1 MEDIVYTIILPV
13 FLFALSMTI
22 TPGPNNMLLTA
33 SGARFG
39 YRRTLPLIGGIVLGI
54 VSQLVLSALGLG
66 ILFERLPLVKN
77 LLKLFGVLYLLY
89 LAYRIAFTSGKE
101 GRTEKA
107 QRPLNLIEGAGFQYL
122 NPKAYIMSI
131 TAMSVY
137 PLEGQLYIP
146 SALLIIGFFIVI
158 TPLSISLWAGFG
170 TLLGRV
176 MSSTRYARGVRM
188 LLGGMTAASV
198 VFIVI

>member
-1 MEDIVYTIILPV
+1 MYVIILPV
-13 FLFALSMTI
+13 FLFTLSMTI

-54 VSQLVLSALGLG
+54 ISQLVLSALGLG
-66 ILFERLPLVKN
+66 VLFEEFPVLKS
-77 LLKLFGVLYLLY
+77 LLKVFGVLYLVY
-89 LAYRIAFTSGKE
+89 LAYRIAFPTIKE
-101 GRTEKA
+101 ERENEA
-107 QRPLNLIEGAGFQYL
+107 EQPLGLMAGAGFQYL

-137 PLEGQLYIP
+137 PLQGELFLP
-146 SALLIIGFFIVI
+146 SALLIIVFFLII
-158 TPLSISLWAGFG
+158 TPLAISVWAVFG
-170 TLLGRV
+170 TLLGRL
-176 MSSTRYARGVRM
+176 MSSDRSARGVRM
-188 LLGGMTAASV
+188 LLGGMTVASV

>member
-1 MEDIVYTIILPV
+1 MSAIILPV
-13 FLFALSMTI
+13 FLFTLSMTI

-54 VSQLVLSALGLG
+54 ISQLVLSALGLG
-66 ILFERLPLVKN
+66 VLFQSIPVLKG
-77 LLKLFGVLYLLY
+77 LLKVFGVLYLVY
-89 LAYRIAFTSGKE
+89 LAYRIAFTPGKKKYGKE
-101 GRTEKA
+101 AE
-107 QRPLNLIEGAGFQYL
+107 QPLGLMAGAGFQYL

-137 PLEGQLYIP
+137 PVQGELFLP
-146 SALLIIGFFIVI
+146 SALLIIAFFLVI
-158 TPLSISLWAGFG
+158 TPLAISVWAGFG
-170 TLLGRV
+170 TLLGRL
-176 MSSTRYARGVRM
+176 MSSARYARGVRM

-198 VFIVI
+198 VFILI

>member
-1 MEDIVYTIILPV
+1 MYVIILPV
-13 FLFALSMTI
+13 FLFTLSMTI

-54 VSQLVLSALGLG
+54 ISQLVLSALGLG
-66 ILFERLPLVKN
+66 VLFEEFPVLKS
-77 LLKLFGVLYLLY
+77 LLKVFGVLYLVY
-89 LAYRIAFTSGKE
+89 LAYRIAFPTIKE
-101 GRTEKA
+101 ERENEA
-107 QRPLNLIEGAGFQYL
+107 EQPLGLMAGAGFQYL

-137 PLEGQLYIP
+137 PLQGELFLP
-146 SALLIIGFFIVI
+146 SALLIIAFFLII
-158 TPLSISLWAGFG
+158 TPLAISVWAVFG
-170 TLLGRV
+170 TLLGRL
-176 MSSTRYARGVRM
+176 MSSDRSARGVRM
-188 LLGGMTAASV
+188 LLGGMTVASV